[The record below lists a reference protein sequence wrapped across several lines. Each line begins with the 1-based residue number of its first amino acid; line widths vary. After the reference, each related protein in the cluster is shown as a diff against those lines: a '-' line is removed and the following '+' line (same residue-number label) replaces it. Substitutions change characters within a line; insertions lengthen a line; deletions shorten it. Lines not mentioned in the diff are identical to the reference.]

1 MSASNITETQVLAW
15 LRDKAASYK
24 LAGLMLRV
32 DSGADGLPFV
42 ASLPN
47 HDDANVLATEVYGS
61 GPTIDDAVARASLK
75 AFGKDPRAKAAELRT
90 EAAKLLARARELD
103 HA

>member
-1 MSASNITETQVLAW
+1 MSAPHITEAHLLAW
-15 LRDKAASYK
+15 LREKAASYK
-24 LAGLMLRV
+24 LAGLSLRV
-32 DSGADGLPFV
+32 DTCVKVFPCT

-47 HDDANVLATEVYGS
+47 FAGNEPWSEVFGH
-61 GPTIDDAVARASLK
+61 GPTIDDAVTIASLK
-75 AFGKDPRAKAAELRT
+75 AFGKDPKAKAAELRT